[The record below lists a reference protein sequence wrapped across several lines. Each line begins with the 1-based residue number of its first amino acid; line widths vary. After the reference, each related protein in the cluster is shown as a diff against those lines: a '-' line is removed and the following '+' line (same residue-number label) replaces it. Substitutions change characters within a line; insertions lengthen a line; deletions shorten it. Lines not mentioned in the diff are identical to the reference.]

1 MIKDAHHALH
11 DVQSSGRAKE
21 LLAQVCAQNITTS
34 VSGLFQVIRSFQV
47 ICCFKFILL
56 VQGLMQQRQYER
68 TQEQEK
74 IEKRRQVSIIFHY
87 KFCNLA

>member
-1 MIKDAHHALH
+1 
-11 DVQSSGRAKE
+11 
-21 LLAQVCAQNITTS
+21 
-34 VSGLFQVIRSFQV
+34 
-47 ICCFKFILL
+47 
-56 VQGLMQQRQYER
+56 MQQRQYER